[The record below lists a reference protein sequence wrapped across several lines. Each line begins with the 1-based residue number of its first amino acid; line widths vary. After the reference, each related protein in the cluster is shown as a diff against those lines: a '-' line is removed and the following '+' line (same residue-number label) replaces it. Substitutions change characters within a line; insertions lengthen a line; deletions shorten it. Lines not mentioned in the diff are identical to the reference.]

1 MKNSIKDYFYALM
14 LLDYLVTFI
23 YLIRHTTKIGA
34 LLIVIFML
42 FVSIAAYINVYV
54 KWDDIEDEEEYED

>member
-23 YLIRHTTKIGA
+23 YLIRHTTRIGA
-34 LLIVIFML
+34 LLIVIFTL
-42 FVSIAAYINVYV
+42 FVSVAAYNSISMF
-54 KWDDIEDEEEYED
+54 DEEDEEDED